1 MMLMNLP
8 RPAVIAHRGASAY
21 APENTLAAF
30 ELAIDQGAD
39 AIELDAK
46 LSADGE
52 VVVIHD
58 RTVNRTTTGSG
69 RVGEMTLKELRALD
83 AGSFFDITYQG
94 EKIPTLNEVFA
105 LVGKR
110 IPINVELTNYA
121 SLTDDLPDKVA
132 ALVRR
137 HNLTRQV
144 LFSSFNP
151 LALLRIRRL
160 LPEVP
165 VGMLALPGWK
175 GGWARS
181 WVGRLTGYQS
191 LHPEASDVTPALVR
205 KAHARG
211 ERVLVWTVNEAQEME
226 RLFKLGVDGIF
237 TDDPPL
243 ARKVLHSIEA
253 GITHAGKGK
262 VGNRE

>member
-1 MMLMNLP
+1 
-8 RPAVIAHRGASAY
+8 
-21 APENTLAAF
+21 
-30 ELAIDQGAD
+30 AIDQGAD

-58 RTVNRTTTGSG
+58 QTVNRTTTGSG

-83 AGSFFDITYQG
+83 AGSFFDITFQG

-151 LALLRIRRL
+151 LALLRIRR
-160 LPEVP
+160 
-165 VGMLALPGWK
+165 
-175 GGWARS
+175 
-181 WVGRLTGYQS
+181 
-191 LHPEASDVTPALVR
+191 
-205 KAHARG
+205 
-211 ERVLVWTVNEAQEME
+211 
-226 RLFKLGVDGIF
+226 
-237 TDDPPL
+237 
-243 ARKVLHSIEA
+243 
-253 GITHAGKGK
+253 
-262 VGNRE
+262 